1 MPSIVL
7 PVTTTSPAQMIGISV
22 SIAGGAPK
30 QGGIQLLT
38 NAANAK
44 IGRNAM
50 GSKSWLFLLLLFAG
64 IAAIVLIERML

>member
-7 PVTTTSPAQMIGISV
+7 PVTTTSPVQMIGISV

-30 QGGIQLLT
+30 QGGIQLLAT
-38 NAANAK
+38 AANVK

-50 GSKSWLFLLLLFAG
+50 ASKSWWFLLLLFAG
-64 IAAIVLIERML
+64 VAAIVLIEMVL